1 MGFSQED
8 ESEKPEAAWENPVLV
23 IVRGIKYNE
32 SYKMLT
38 GGIYMGSYLNPGNE
52 AFAVALN
59 SEIYVD
65 KTGLLTYTNKV
76 MNTLQGYICNSRP
89 RRFGKSI
96 TANMLTAYYS
106 KGCSSKEM
114 FSGLE
119 ISRAK
124 DFEKHLNQYDVLH
137 WDIQWCMEPAGG
149 PEQIVSYISEKTIS
163 ELKEYYPHIL
173 PEEIR
178 SLPEALSRINAA
190 SGTKFIVIIDEWD
203 VLIRDEAAD
212 LKTQEEY
219 INFLRAMFKGTEP
232 TKYIQLAYLTGIL
245 PVKKEKTQSA
255 LNNFKDYSMLH
266 AGPIAPYVGF
276 TETEVQKLCEVYGQK
291 FEEVKRWYDGYQ
303 IGKYH
308 VYNPNAVVNLMLEG
322 EFQSY
327 WSGTASYE
335 AIVPLINMDFDGLKS
350 AVIEMLSG
358 DHVPVDVTSFQNDTV
373 SFANKD
379 DVLTYLIHLGYLAY
393 DRTFRTAFI
402 PNEEIR
408 QELILATKR
417 KKWNELIVFQKES
430 EQLLKDTIQMNG
442 NAVAKEIEKI
452 HMEYTSVIQ
461 YHNENSLSCVLTI
474 AYLSSIQY
482 YFKPI
487 RELPTGRG
495 FSDFVFLPKPEYRY
509 DFPALVVE
517 LKWNKNAETALDQ
530 IKRQHYPAS
539 IASYTGDILLV
550 GVNYDKKTKVHECRI
565 EKYLKSGEK

>member
-1 MGFSQED
+1 MRAEKERREKMGVF
-8 ESEKPEAAWENPVLV
+8 V
-23 IVRGIKYNE
+23 
-32 SYKMLT
+32 
-38 GGIYMGSYLNPGNE
+38 NPGNE

-65 KTGLLTYTNKV
+65 KTELLTYTNKV

-106 KGCSSKEM
+106 KGCSSREM
-114 FSGLE
+114 FSNLG
-119 ISRAK
+119 ISKAEG
-124 DFEKHLNQYDVLH
+124 FEKHLNQYDVLH

-149 PEQIVSYISEKTIS
+149 PEKIVSYISEQTIS

-173 PEEIR
+173 PEKIR
-178 SLPEALSRINAA
+178 SLPESLSRINAA
-190 SGTKFIVIIDEWD
+190 TGTKFIVIIDEWD
-203 VLIRDEAAD
+203 VLIRDEASD
-212 LKTQEEY
+212 VRTQEEY

-276 TETEVQKLCEVYGQK
+276 TEAEVQKLCEEYGHE
-291 FEEVKRWYDGYQ
+291 FEKVKRWYDGYQ
-303 IGKYH
+303 IGTYH

-335 AIVPLINMDFDGLKS
+335 AIVPLINMDFDGLRG

-358 DHVPVDVTSFQNDTV
+358 DHVPIDITSFQNDTV

-393 DRTFRTAFI
+393 DRTFKTAFI

-408 QELILATKR
+408 QEMILATKR
-417 KKWNELIVFQKES
+417 KKWNELISFQKES
-430 EQLLKDTIQMNG
+430 EQLLRDTLQMDG
-442 NAVAKEIEKI
+442 DAVAKEIEKI
-452 HMEYTSVIQ
+452 HREYVSVIQ
-461 YHNENSLSCVLTI
+461 YNNENSLSSVLSI
-474 AYLSSIQY
+474 AYLSAMQY

-487 RELPTGRG
+487 REFPAGRG
-495 FSDFVFLPKPEYRY
+495 FADFVFILKPEFQKFY
-509 DFPALVVE
+509 PALVVE
-517 LKWNKNAETALDQ
+517 LKWNKDVKTALDQ
-530 IKRQHYPAS
+530 IKDRKYPDSVACY
-539 IASYTGDILLV
+539 AGELLLV
-550 GVNYDKKTKVHECRI
+550 GINYNEKTKEHECRI
-565 EKYLKSGEK
+565 EKYEK